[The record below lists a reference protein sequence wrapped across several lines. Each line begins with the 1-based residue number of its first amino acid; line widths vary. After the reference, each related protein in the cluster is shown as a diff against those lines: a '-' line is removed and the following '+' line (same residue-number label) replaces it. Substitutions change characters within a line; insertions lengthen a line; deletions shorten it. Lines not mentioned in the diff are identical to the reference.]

1 MGNART
7 SAQKGSAAREKPRF
21 TLPLPRFLPYRISI
35 LSALIGRA
43 VGESYRTKPG
53 LSAPEWKVM
62 SVLAYYGA
70 TPSGDIGR
78 YVTLDRTA
86 ISRALARLAELGFV
100 NRMPNRR
107 DQRMFLV
114 DLTAAGQKAYDRI
127 ARDASKI
134 EAAILENLTA
144 DEITELY
151 RLFDKLEG
159 YFRCQLDPRRPA
171 LVNTVEAAR
180 ESKSSIAGT

>member
-1 MGNART
+1 MGKART
-7 SAQKGSAAREKPRF
+7 STQKDSAARKRPRL

-43 VGESYRTKPG
+43 IGESYRTNPG

-70 TPSGDIGR
+70 MPSGDIGR

-114 DLTAAGQKAYDRI
+114 DLTAAGIKVYDRI
-127 ARDASKI
+127 APEALRI
-134 EAAILENLTA
+134 EAAILKSLTA
-144 DEITELY
+144 DELTELY
-151 RLFDKLEG
+151 RLFDKIED

-171 LVNTVEAAR
+171 LVNTIEAFR
-180 ESKSSIAGT
+180 ENISSNIGT